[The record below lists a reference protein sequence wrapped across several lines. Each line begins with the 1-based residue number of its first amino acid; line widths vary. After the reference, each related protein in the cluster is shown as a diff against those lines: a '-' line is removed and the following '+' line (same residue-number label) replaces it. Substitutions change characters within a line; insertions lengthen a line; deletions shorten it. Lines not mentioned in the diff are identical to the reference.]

1 MSRRILAAFGVAL
14 TMLIGGAAATAQ
26 PASAPAASA
35 RPPIEAFG
43 QLPALDQVSISPD
56 GSKFA
61 FIGQAGDKRRFGVAT
76 VAGQALGVTELGAVK
91 VRGLVWV
98 DDNHVLIVRSETTD
112 NLSVFGDITEAY
124 TGQIYNVQ
132 TRTFANVLD
141 TVRGVGSSRTED
153 DIVFNTFRSY
163 AVRMID
169 GKRTLLVWVP
179 KTGQEMLFRID
190 PDNGRGTPFIRGFTG
205 GLLDANA
212 RVFADAEAD
221 FDLGRWRLVAVDG
234 VARRELFLWN
244 GGRGVVSWPSL
255 LGVGRKTNTVIIS
268 VPEGRDKDESLWE
281 VSLVDG
287 AKQRLTFEGGG
298 EWSPLYD
305 PLTGALLG
313 FAATQGDSFERIFTD
328 QTAGRAWATLKASF
342 PNGHVYVEDRTP
354 DYGKVIVRTESNTD
368 AGTFMFVDLAA
379 GKAVRIGSAYPGVAA
394 AAVNERRYIT
404 YKSKDGL
411 DIPAYLTLPRG
422 RDPSGLPLV
431 VLPHGGPA
439 SRDFP
444 GFDWWS
450 QAIAS
455 RGYAVLQPQ
464 FRGSRGFGEA
474 HMAAG
479 YGRWGREMQTDL
491 SDGVRYLAAQGI
503 VDAKR
508 VCITGWS
515 YGGYATM
522 AGVTLDPGVYRC
534 AIAGAGVYDLRQMIW
549 WANGESAANDTPA
562 GRYWKQNMG
571 ASRIGDAGLDEISP
585 AKFADRITIPV
596 MLMHGPDDTV
606 VPIKQTDI
614 MADAMRRAGK
624 PVEVVRLEGED
635 HWLSRGGSRTKMLE
649 ATIRFLEQHNP
660 PN

>member
-1 MSRRILAAFGVAL
+1 MLKKVLAAAGAAMAL
-14 TMLIGGAAATAQ
+14 SLAGAAAVAQTA
-26 PASAPAASA
+26 PA

-56 GSKFA
+56 GTKFA

-76 VAGQALGVTELGAVK
+76 VAGQALGVTELGDVK
-91 VRGLVWV
+91 IRGLVWV
-98 DDNHVLIVRSETTD
+98 DDKHVLIVRSETTD
-112 NLSVFGDITEAY
+112 NLSVFGDITEAS
-124 TGQIYNVQ
+124 TGQIYNVE

-141 TVRGVGSSRTED
+141 TVSGVGSSRTED
-153 DIVFNTFRSY
+153 DIVFNVFRSFTI
-163 AVRMID
+163 RMVD

-179 KTGQEMLFRID
+179 KSGQEMLFRVD
-190 PDNGRGTPFIRGFTG
+190 PDTGKGTPFIKGFTG
-205 GLLDANA
+205 GLMDANA
-212 RVFADAEAD
+212 RVIADEEAD
-221 FDLGRWRLVAVDG
+221 FDTGRWRLVAVEG
-234 VARRELFLWN
+234 VSRREVYVWN

-255 LGVGRKTNTVIIS
+255 LGVGRKPNTVIIS

-281 VSLVDG
+281 VSLVNGD
-287 AKQRLTFEGGG
+287 KTRLTFEGGG
-298 EWSPLYD
+298 EWNPIHD

-313 FAATQGDSFERIFTD
+313 FASTRGDSFDRLFVDE
-328 QTAGRAWATLKASF
+328 TAGRAWATLTASF
-342 PNGHVYVEDRTP
+342 PNAHINIADRTP
-354 DYGKVIVRTESNTD
+354 DYTKVLVRTESNSD
-368 AGTFMFVDLAA
+368 AGSFMFVDLAA
-379 GKAVRIGSAYPGVAA
+379 GKAVRVGSAYPGVPA

-404 YKSKDGL
+404 YKAKDGM

-422 RDPSGLPLV
+422 RDPRSLPLV

-503 VDAKR
+503 VDLKR

-522 AGVTLDPGVYRC
+522 AAVTLDPEVYRC

-549 WANGESAANDTPA
+549 WANGESTSADTPA

-585 AKFADRITIPV
+585 ARFADRISVPV

-606 VPIKQTDI
+606 VPIKQSEL
-614 MADAMRRAGK
+614 MEAAMKRAGK
-624 PVEVVRLEGED
+624 PVEFIRLDGED
-635 HWLSRGGSRTKMLE
+635 HWLSRGATRTRMLQE
-649 ATIRFLEQHNP
+649 TIRFLEQHNP